1 MLGGEDGDQIIKS
14 QSKMYPK
21 LVTENTDF
29 KFTIR
34 NEGGGGMFSQAC
46 LDIKKLHLHHCLLF
60 IQPILETA
68 KCVFI

>member
-1 MLGGEDGDQIIKS
+1 MRGGK
-14 QSKMYPK
+14 
-21 LVTENTDF
+21 
-29 KFTIR
+29 
-34 NEGGGGMFSQAC
+34 MFSQAC